1 MDFLKSAQYIA
12 TADEGPEVIRIAGVV
27 LTLLSRTK
35 AKSLPDLNRSLERG
49 DSNAVQGIRKTL
61 LTDWQMEAMAK
72 HSAVLAPLTAA
83 PLVHLI
89 YCSSCGE
96 HCYSANDYGSRC
108 RMSLDCGE
116 KTIHKSKKATLV
128 PKGQTPA
135 PADPSE
141 DDPTEMTP
149 VSTPGQD
156 VDTEVWTSAKTGEDD
171 EIWAMDAD
179 VEE

>member
-35 AKSLPDLNRSLERG
+35 AKSLPDLNRALDRG
-49 DSNAVQGIRKTL
+49 DNNAVQGIRKTL
-61 LTDWQMEAMAK
+61 LTDWQMEAMTK
-72 HSAVLAPLTAA
+72 HSALLAPLTAA

-89 YCSSCGE
+89 YCSTCGE

-108 RMSLDCGE
+108 RMSMECGQ

-128 PKGQTPA
+128 PKGQA
-135 PADPSE
+135 PTTANKDESEPIKADPVGTAGGAVSNDVTVDADA
-141 DDPTEMTP
+141 DD
-149 VSTPGQD
+149 
-156 VDTEVWTSAKTGEDD
+156 DD
-171 EIWAMDAD
+171 EIWAMDAN

>member
-35 AKSLPDLNRSLERG
+35 AKSLPDLNRALDRG
-49 DSNAVQGIRKTL
+49 DNNAVQGIRKTL
-61 LTDWQMEAMAK
+61 LTDWQMEAMTK
-72 HSAVLAPLTAA
+72 HSALLAPLTAA

-89 YCSSCGE
+89 YCSTCGE

-108 RMSLDCGE
+108 RMSMDCGE

-128 PKGQTPA
+128 PKGQAPA
-135 PADPSE
+135 PANNEENESIKAAQVNGADKAV
-141 DDPTEMTP
+141 DD
-149 VSTPGQD
+149 D
-156 VDTEVWTSAKTGEDD
+156 VWAIPKAGDD

>member
-35 AKSLPDLNRSLERG
+35 AKSLPDLNRALDRG
-49 DSNAVQGIRKTL
+49 DNNAVQGIRKTL
-61 LTDWQMEAMAK
+61 LTDWQMETMTK
-72 HSAVLAPLTAA
+72 HSAMLAPLTAA

-108 RMSLDCGE
+108 RMSMDCSE

-128 PKGQTPA
+128 PKGQAPA
-135 PADPSE
+135 PANNEENEAIKAPPINAANE
-141 DDPTEMTP
+141 AVDDGVWV
-149 VSTPGQD
+149 VSKPD
-156 VDTEVWTSAKTGEDD
+156 DD
-171 EIWAMDAD
+171 EIWAMDTD

>member
-35 AKSLPDLNRSLERG
+35 AKSLPDLNRALDRG
-49 DSNAVQGIRKTL
+49 DNNAVQGIRKTL
-61 LTDWQMEAMAK
+61 LTDWQMEAMTK
-72 HSAVLAPLTAA
+72 HSAMLAPLTAA

-89 YCSSCGE
+89 YCSTCGE
-96 HCYSANDYGSRC
+96 HCYSGNDYGSRC
-108 RMSLDCGE
+108 RMSMDCGE

-128 PKGQTPA
+128 PKGQA
-135 PADPSE
+135 PASANIEESE
-141 DDPTEMTP
+141 AIKAAPVNAVDGAVDD
-149 VSTPGQD
+149 D
-156 VDTEVWTSAKTGEDD
+156 VWTVPKAGDD

>member
-35 AKSLPDLNRSLERG
+35 AKSLPDLNRALDRG
-49 DSNAVQGIRKTL
+49 DNNAVQGIRKTL
-61 LTDWQMEAMAK
+61 LTDWQMEAMTK
-72 HSAVLAPLTAA
+72 HSAMLAPLTAA

-89 YCSSCGE
+89 YCSTCGE

-108 RMSLDCGE
+108 RMSMDCGE

-128 PKGQTPA
+128 PKGQAPA
-135 PADPSE
+135 PANSE
-141 DDPTEMTP
+141 ENESIKAAP
-149 VSTPGQD
+149 VNAADSAAD
-156 VDTEVWTSAKTGEDD
+156 VDVWAIPKAGDD

>member
-35 AKSLPDLNRSLERG
+35 AKSLPDLNRALDRG

-61 LTDWQMEAMAK
+61 LTDWQMEAMTK
-72 HSAVLAPLTAA
+72 HSAMLAPLTAA

-89 YCSSCGE
+89 YCSTCGE

-108 RMSLDCGE
+108 RMSMDCGE

-128 PKGQTPA
+128 PKSRAPA
-135 PADPSE
+135 PADMSE
-141 DDPTEMTP
+141 NDPTETTP
-149 VSTPGQD
+149 VLTPAKD
-156 VDTEVWTSAKTGEDD
+156 VDDEVWTVAKTDDDD

>member
-35 AKSLPDLNRSLERG
+35 AKSLPDLNRALDRE
-49 DSNAVQGIRKTL
+49 DNNAVQGIRKTL
-61 LTDWQMEAMAK
+61 LTDWQMEAMTK
-72 HSAVLAPLTAA
+72 HSAMLAPLTAA

-89 YCSSCGE
+89 YCSTCGE
-96 HCYSANDYGSRC
+96 HCYSGNDYGSRC
-108 RMSLDCGE
+108 RMSMDCGE

-128 PKGQTPA
+128 PKGQAPA
-135 PADPSE
+135 PANNEENEAIKAAQVNTVDGAV
-141 DDPTEMTP
+141 DD
-149 VSTPGQD
+149 D
-156 VDTEVWTSAKTGEDD
+156 VWTVPKAGDD

>member
-12 TADEGPEVIRIAGVV
+12 TADEGPEVTRIAGVV

-35 AKSLPDLNRSLERG
+35 AKSLADLNRSLERG

-61 LTDWQMEAMAK
+61 LTDWQMKAMVR
-72 HSAVLAPLTAA
+72 HSAILAPLTAA

-89 YCSSCGE
+89 YCSTCGE

-128 PKGQTPA
+128 PKGLTPA

-156 VDTEVWTSAKTGEDD
+156 VDAEVSTATKADDDD

>member
-35 AKSLPDLNRSLERG
+35 AKSLPDLNRALDRG
-49 DSNAVQGIRKTL
+49 DNNAVQGIRKTL
-61 LTDWQMEAMAK
+61 LTDWQMEAMTK
-72 HSAVLAPLTAA
+72 HSAMLAPLTAA

-89 YCSSCGE
+89 YCSTCGE
-96 HCYSANDYGSRC
+96 HCYSGNDYGSRC
-108 RMSLDCGE
+108 RMNMDCGE

-128 PKGQTPA
+128 PKGQAPA
-135 PADPSE
+135 PANKDENESIKAAQVNTVDSAA
-141 DDPTEMTP
+141 DD
-149 VSTPGQD
+149 D
-156 VDTEVWTSAKTGEDD
+156 VWAIPKAGDD